1 MAEIVPLRA
10 VSDTT
15 VGDITA
21 LQEELRLDAGVREV
35 TRERVEELLADQNA
49 VMMTADDNGRI
60 AGMATLYVLPTTT
73 KRIAHVDDVVVSS
86 AYRGQGL
93 GEKLM
98 RAIIEEARKRGVAEL
113 HLTSRPARVAAQSLY
128 QKVGFV
134 KRETDAFRLK
144 L

>member
-1 MAEIVPLRA
+1 MAEIVPLRS
-10 VSDTT
+10 VTETT
-15 VGDITA
+15 VADIDA
-21 LQEELRLDAGVREV
+21 LNGELSLDPGRKSATKELIEEV
-35 TRERVEELLADQNA
+35 LADANA
-49 VMMTADDNGRI
+49 VMMVANDNGKI

-98 RAIIEEARKRGVAEL
+98 RALIEEARKRGVSDI
-113 HLTSRPARVAAQSLY
+113 HLTSRPARVAAQKLY
-128 QKVGFV
+128 EKVGFS

-144 L
+144 F